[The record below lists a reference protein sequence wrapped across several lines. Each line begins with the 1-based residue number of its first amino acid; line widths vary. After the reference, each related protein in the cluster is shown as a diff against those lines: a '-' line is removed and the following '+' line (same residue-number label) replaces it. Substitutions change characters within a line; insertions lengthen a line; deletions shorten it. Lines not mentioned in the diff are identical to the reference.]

1 MQYAPGCVCCPKVI
15 YASRSELEGVAKMEK
30 GTRNGAAAEVAKLL
44 MSAHCRRK
52 RILSFFG
59 ESRCVC
65 ICGTT
70 HWLCMKAATLRVYSL
85 DPCEPCT
92 RLGSPR

>member
-1 MQYAPGCVCCPKVI
+1 MTLPNDQVLRQFAPGCVCCPKVI

-52 RILSFFG
+52 RILAFFG

-70 HWLCMKAATLRVYSL
+70 HDSSHLACLQ
-85 DPCEPCT
+85 PEP
-92 RLGSPR
+92 L